1 MPRILGVDIPKEK
14 RIEISLGYLYGVGRH
29 LSNVILKEAAIDP
42 GKRAKDLTEEEIS
55 KITAILQKGTYKVEG
70 DLRREI
76 SQNIKRLMDIG
87 SWRGLRHKKGLPVRG
102 QRTRTNS
109 RTRKGPRKGGMAV
122 IKKEAGPV
130 KKAAPAKPAG
140 K

>member
-1 MPRILGVDIPKEK
+1 MPRILGVDVPKEK
-14 RIEISLGYLYGVGRH
+14 RIDIALTYLYGVGRH
-29 LSNVILKEAAIDP
+29 MSGLILKEAGIDAA
-42 GKRAKDLTEEEIS
+42 KRAKELSEEEIS
-55 KITAILQKGTYKVEG
+55 HITNILQKGTYKVEG

-87 SWRGLRHKKGLPVRG
+87 SWRGMRHKKGLPVRG

-122 IKKEAGPV
+122 IKKDDSAA
-130 KKAAPAKPAG
+130 KKAPAKPAG